1 MQMRQT
7 FHFWRDMP
15 EIKGNCLAFIAQLPS
30 NDKWQVTIERIE
42 PEGRK
47 PEAAR
52 MGAKSGKDV

>member
-42 PEGRK
+42 PDNREQKIK
-47 PEAAR
+47 PRQESAF
-52 MGAKSGKDV
+52 K